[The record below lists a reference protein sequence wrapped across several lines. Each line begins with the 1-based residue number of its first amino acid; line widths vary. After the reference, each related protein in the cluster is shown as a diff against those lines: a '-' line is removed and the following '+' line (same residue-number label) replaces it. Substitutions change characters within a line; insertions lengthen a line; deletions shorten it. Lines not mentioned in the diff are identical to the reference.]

1 MNRFKLGVVLETTGL
16 PVRQALV
23 AASKLGVSGVQA
35 DAAGDLLPDRLTDT
49 GRREFRTLLKS
60 FNLELSA
67 VNCPLRRGLDVDE
80 NHQQRLDHVRKVMQL
95 AFDLGARKVIVPLP
109 KVPDDEKTPRAA
121 TTRESLRDLGAYGD
135 RVGTLVALEVG
146 LDPGDKVRDYLAT
159 FDSGSLAVNFDP
171 ANFLLNGFVPL
182 SSLTALAGKVIHTH
196 ARDARTTTVSGGSR
210 EVPVGAGDVEWL
222 VYVAT
227 LESIDYRGYLT
238 VDREAGDDRF
248 ADVAAG
254 VRFLRRFVPAPG
266 G

>member
-1 MNRFKLGVVLETTGL
+1 MTRFKLGLVLETTGL
-16 PVRQALV
+16 PVRQALAP
-23 AASKLGVSGVQA
+23 AAKLGVSGVQA

-67 VNCPLRRGLDVDE
+67 LNCPLRRGLDAAE

-121 TTRESLRDLGAYGD
+121 TVRESLRDLGGFGD
-135 RVGTLVALEVG
+135 RVGTDLALEAG
-146 LDPGDKVRDYLAT
+146 LDSGDKVRDYLAT
-159 FDSGSLAVNFDP
+159 FDRGSLAVNFDP
-171 ANFLLNGFVPL
+171 ANFLLNGFDPL
-182 SSLTALAGKVIHTH
+182 ASLAALAGKIVHTH
-196 ARDARTTTVSGGSR
+196 ARDGRTATVSGGAR
-210 EVPVGAGDVEWL
+210 EVPIGAGDIEWM

-227 LESIDYRGYLT
+227 LESIGYRGYLT
-238 VDREAGDDRF
+238 VDREGGEDRF

-254 VRFLRRFVPAPG
+254 VKFLRRFVTD
-266 G
+266 